1 MKVAAV
7 ENDQA
12 LERLKQENANF
23 SEEAKLVK
31 KNLAEVTT
39 NLNNERLKVVVTL
52 EELVD
57 KQKSSEPDLPSLEKV
72 LKKIDDEKKQT
83 EIEIKK
89 VTHKLESQR
98 VEISTQ
104 MRRTKE

>member
-39 NLNNERLKVVVTL
+39 NLNNERLKVVTL

>member
-57 KQKSSEPDLPSLEKV
+57 KQKSSEADLSSLKEN
-72 LKKIDDEKKQT
+72 LKRVDGENKQT
-83 EIEIKK
+83 GLKIKK
-89 VTHKLESQR
+89 VANKLEP
-98 VEISTQ
+98 
-104 MRRTKE
+104 